1 MIHFWWS
8 AVVHCLMD
16 KLVRHHR
23 KYDCWH
29 NHRHRHHWF
38 DYKLRIRFLCHLISV
53 PRKNMVPPLVCV
65 LFHCSM
71 RTAKVRGMH
80 QWKNRIDSFR
90 CEYVRRA
97 CKKTILA
104 SIEMCKETDVFFFL
118 QIFIFRMKTKYTL
131 KHLKTSNEYKFG
143 IMKLKYDAINSN
155 QMHSVRSGGFYA
167 NAFIII
173 T

>member
-8 AVVHCLMD
+8 AVVPSLMME
-16 KLVRHHR
+16 KLERHHR
-23 KYDCWH
+23 KGDCW
-29 NHRHRHHWF
+29 HRHHWF

-53 PRKNMVPPLVCV
+53 PHTNMALQLVCV
-65 LFHCSM
+65 LFHYSR
-71 RTAKVRGMH
+71 RTSKARGMH
-80 QWKNRIDSFR
+80 QWKNQIDFFR

-97 CKKTILA
+97 CKTPFQHTSKSA
-104 SIEMCKETDVFFFL
+104 SILFNKNQTT
-118 QIFIFRMKTKYTL
+118 IFSTSNFNFRMKTKCT
-131 KHLKTSNEYKFG
+131 HLKTSNENKFG

-155 QMHSVRSGGFYA
+155 QMNSVRYGFYA